1 MIMLQQGVTVQGWW
15 ISAYDNLNVEP
26 PSKQVGMHIFDL
38 EKELPRLI
46 YERYCLLKLAP
57 SDEWVSGVG
66 KVIRYNND
74 TAVSLIYEE
83 E

>member
-1 MIMLQQGVTVQGWW
+1 MIRLQQGVTVQGWW

-38 EKELPRLI
+38 EEVLPRLI
-46 YERYCLLKLAP
+46 YERYCLLKLA
-57 SDEWVSGVG
+57 SSNEWVSGVG
-66 KVIRYNND
+66 NVIRYNNG
-74 TAVSLIYEE
+74 TCQFFIYEE

>member
-1 MIMLQQGVTVQGWW
+1 MIRLQQGVTVQGWW
-15 ISAYDNLNVEP
+15 ISAYDNLMVEP

-38 EKELPRLI
+38 EKKPLPLV
-46 YERYCLLKLAP
+46 YKRYCLLKLAP

-66 KVIRYNND
+66 KVIRYNNG
-74 TAVSLIYEE
+74 TCQFFIYEE

>member
-1 MIMLQQGVTVQGWW
+1 
-15 ISAYDNLNVEP
+15 
-26 PSKQVGMHIFDL
+26 MHIFDL

-46 YERYCLLKLAP
+46 YERYCLLKLAS